1 MEPIDKSSN
10 FTFTPSAL
18 FYIFE
23 GRSTLCSSTVR
34 FLTRLYPRRVFNILN
49 SIDRYSRKK
58 ERVFGD
64 FLSSER
70 VLSFFIA
77 SVVARRCAIVD
88 EINKTLDNRDPPL
101 RSRLHRVV
109 VSTTNHQ
116 FNPWILSLH
125 VFSNFKIICIDL
137 RKFIKYLILQQQ
149 SIPSIFISL
158 IYPTN
163 IS

>member
-88 EINKTLDNRDPPL
+88 EINKTLDNRDPPPD
-101 RSRLHRVV
+101 RGFT
-109 VSTTNHQ
+109 VSSFRRPIINS
-116 FNPWILSLH
+116 ILEYFH
-125 VFSNFKIICIDL
+125 YTCSNLKIICIDL

>member
-88 EINKTLDNRDPPL
+88 EINKTLDNRDPPPPPDRGFTVSSFRRPIINSIL
-101 RSRLHRVV
+101 EYFHYTFFRILKLS
-109 VSTTNHQ
+109 VSTYENLLNT
-116 FNPWILSLH
+116 
-125 VFSNFKIICIDL
+125 
-137 RKFIKYLILQQQ
+137 
-149 SIPSIFISL
+149 
-158 IYPTN
+158 
-163 IS
+163 

>member
-88 EINKTLDNRDPPL
+88 EINKTLDNRDPPPIETSPCRRFDDQSSIQSL
-101 RSRLHRVV
+101 NTFITRARILKLS
-109 VSTTNHQ
+109 VSTYENLLNT
-116 FNPWILSLH
+116 
-125 VFSNFKIICIDL
+125 
-137 RKFIKYLILQQQ
+137 
-149 SIPSIFISL
+149 
-158 IYPTN
+158 
-163 IS
+163 

>member
-88 EINKTLDNRDPPL
+88 EINKTLDNRDPPPPPIEASPC
-101 RSRLHRVV
+101 RRFDDQS
-109 VSTTNHQ
+109 SIQ
-116 FNPWILSLH
+116 SL
-125 VFSNFKIICIDL
+125 NT
-137 RKFIKYLILQQQ
+137 FITR
-149 SIPSIFISL
+149 FFEF
-158 IYPTN
+158 
-163 IS
+163 